1 MIDSL
6 KELKKEIK
14 ELFFLF
20 TNPLLNFTKRNL
32 NKLKS
37 IKKVLIMVVVLAS
50 ILQNNKETYFLLM
63 VFFASL
69 LICE

>member
-1 MIDSL
+1 MIDSI

-14 ELFFLF
+14 GLFLLL

-37 IKKVLIMVVVLAS
+37 LKKVLIMVVVLAS

>member
-14 ELFFLF
+14 GLFLLF
-20 TNPLLNFTKRNL
+20 ANPLLNFAKRNL
-32 NKLKS
+32 NKLKF

-69 LICE
+69 LVCE

>member
-14 ELFFLF
+14 ELFLLF
-20 TNPLLNFTKRNL
+20 ANPLLNFAKRNL
-32 NKLKS
+32 NKFKF
-37 IKKVLIMVVVLAS
+37 IKKVLIMVVVIAS

-63 VFFASL
+63 VLFASL